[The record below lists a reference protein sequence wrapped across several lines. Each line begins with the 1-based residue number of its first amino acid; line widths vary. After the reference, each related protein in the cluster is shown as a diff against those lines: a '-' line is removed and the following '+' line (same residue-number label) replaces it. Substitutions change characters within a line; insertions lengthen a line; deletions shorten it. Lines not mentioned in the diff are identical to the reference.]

1 MSPRRIVIATW
12 GSLGDL
18 HPYLAV
24 ALSLAARGHRVTIAT
39 SVVHQPKIER
49 EGLGFALLGPHIP
62 VTATDLIR
70 RSMDRFQGSEFLIRE
85 ILFPYLS
92 DAYAEALRAIEG
104 ADLVLTHSVAFGA
117 QLAAEKTGIRWLSA
131 VLAPVSFF
139 SAYDPPVA
147 SAFPSLARM
156 YPLGIRVGE
165 AVVGLGRCVT
175 ERWLEPVRRVRAG
188 LGLRKESNPLFE
200 GQFSPQGTL
209 ALFSRHFAAP
219 QPDWPVTVHIT
230 GFPFYDRE
238 QPGMASPALEEFFA
252 SGDPP
257 IVFVLGSAAVF
268 VAGDFYRQGV
278 DAAVR
283 LGRRALVVVGDPEL
297 SRLPQPL
304 PPGVA
309 VAAYAR
315 YSEIFPRAAVNVH
328 QGGIG
333 TTAQALRA
341 GRPMLV
347 VPYAHDQ
354 PDNAH
359 RVQRL
364 GAGRVLYRW
373 RFRALSAARQITTL
387 LDDLAYAGA
396 AARIG
401 GQIRSE
407 DGAEN
412 AASAVE
418 TALTG

>member
-24 ALSLAARGHRVTIAT
+24 ALALADRGHSVTIA
-39 SVVHQPKIER
+39 SSLVHQPKIER
-49 EGLGFALLGPHIP
+49 EGLGFAPLGPHIP
-62 VTATDLIR
+62 VTETELIR
-70 RSMDRFQGSEFLIRE
+70 RSMERFRGPEFLIRE
-85 ILFPYLS
+85 ILYPHLS

-117 QLAAEKTGIRWLSA
+117 QLAAEKTGIRWLSG
-131 VLAPVSFF
+131 VLAPMSFF
-139 SAYDPPVA
+139 SAHDPPVA
-147 SAFPSLARM
+147 AAFPSLARL
-156 YPLGIRVGE
+156 YPVSLRVGQA
-165 AVVGLGRCVT
+165 AVALARSATG
-175 ERWLEPVRRVRAG
+175 RWLEPVRSLRAR
-188 LGLRKESNPLFE
+188 LGLRPDSNPLLE

-219 QPDWPVTVHIT
+219 QPDWPAGVRIT

-257 IVFVLGSAAVF
+257 IVFALGSAAVF
-268 VAGDFYRQGV
+268 VAGDFYHLGIE
-278 DAAVR
+278 AARR
-283 LGRRALVVVGDPEL
+283 LGRRALLVVGDPEMN
-297 SRLPQPL
+297 SLPTPL

-309 VAAYAR
+309 VAGYAR
-315 YSEIFPRAAVNVH
+315 YSEIFSRAAVNVH

-347 VPYAHDQ
+347 VPFAHDQ

-359 RVQRL
+359 RVQRI

-373 RFRALSAARQITTL
+373 RFGAASAARRLTVL
-387 LDDLAYAGA
+387 LEDPSYAGA
-396 AARIG
+396 AARIAG
-401 GQIRSE
+401 HIGSE
-407 DGAEN
+407 NGAEN

-418 TALTG
+418 AALTG